1 MNTEL
6 TNLKNFIQKYS
17 REYLLPYEVGPLLY
31 SPATNPNISETI
43 LSGRLGNHYSVA
55 LCLEDAIHE
64 NAAEHGEQ
72 QVISTFKAL
81 FYHMIPKKLP
91 KLFIRVK
98 APEQIKKLYYLLGD
112 SVNILTGFIFPKY
125 SLQNAEEYHY
135 NFMEINAL
143 SNHPLYM
150 MPILESGDIINLK
163 DRYSTLYAIKELL
176 QPIRSHVLNIR
187 VGGNDFCHHFG
198 IRRHFDETIYEIQ
211 AIASILGDIITVFSD
226 NFVVSGPVWEYFS
239 SQNGEWEL
247 GLRKEIKQD
256 LLNGFIGKT
265 VIHPN
270 QVSVVANSLKVSKE
284 DFNDAWNILHCQNQL
299 LQVEKSY
306 SGQRMNEIKTHT
318 NWAEKQLILS
328 YLYGIHGIQNEAE
341 GNQ

>member
-1 MNTEL
+1 MNTQLE
-6 TNLKNFIQKYS
+6 NLKNFIQKYNK
-17 REYLLPYEVGPLLY
+17 EALLPYEVGPLLY
-31 SPATNPNISETI
+31 SPATNSKISETI

-64 NAAEHGEQ
+64 NAVEYGEQ
-72 QVISTFKAL
+72 QVISTFKTL
-81 FYHMIPKKLP
+81 FHHTVSSKLP

-98 APEQIKKLYYLLGD
+98 TPEQIKKLYHLLGD

-125 SLQNAEEYHY
+125 SLQNAEEYHS

-143 SNHPLYM
+143 SNHPIYM

-163 DRYSTLYAIKELL
+163 DRHSTLYAIKELL

-187 VGGNDFCHHFG
+187 VGGNDFCHYFG
-198 IRRHFDETIYEIQ
+198 IRRHFDETIYGIQ
-211 AIASILGDIITVFSD
+211 AIASILGDIITVFSKD
-226 NFVVSGPVWEYFS
+226 FVVSGPVWEYFS
-239 SQNGEWEL
+239 SQNDEWEL

-270 QVSVVANSLKVSKE
+270 QVSVVADSLKVSKE
-284 DFNDAWNILHCQNQL
+284 DFHDAWDVLHCQNQM
-299 LQVEKSY
+299 LQVEKSH

-328 YLYGIHGIQNEAE
+328 YLYGIQHEAE
-341 GNQ
+341 RNQ